1 MNDAIRIS
9 SPADIL
15 GFVPHALGFAPRE
28 SFVFLTMRNK
38 ALGATLRVDAPVAGD
53 PVTFARA
60 MVDYLAVDTQA
71 TSVLLAVYTDTPAG
85 GAPRPFHDYVEAV
98 IEQFEAAQTPIK
110 DAWLVTSEH
119 WRNLLC
125 DSEAGCCAPE
135 PLESITD
142 GQLNAELV
150 FRGSSYQK
158 APGTTYPPFTGPADA
173 TDRIREAVFGVFA
186 GELHTGRELW
196 TDVLTRDGWTDP
208 GTAVELVACLQR
220 PDLRDV
226 MFCNVID
233 PERPDAEDSGNL
245 LIGQGITPDWDR
257 VDRAQQLARDLMET
271 APEGYRAPL
280 LTLIGWLSYLKGQ
293 SSVAAEHFNLAIED
307 SPGYRLAGLLEQL
320 VSRGTVAPV
329 AQDPDTAYQRHR

>member
-53 PVTFARA
+53 PVAFARA

-71 TSVLLAVYTDTPAG
+71 TSVLLAVYTDTPAV
-85 GAPRPFHDYVEAV
+85 GAPRPFHDHVEAV
-98 IEQFEAAQTPIK
+98 IQEFEAAQTPIK

-158 APGTTYPPFTGPADA
+158 APGTTYAPFTGPADTA
-173 TDRIREAVFGVFA
+173 DRIREAVFGVFA

-196 TDVLTRDGWTDP
+196 TDALTRDGWTEPD
-208 GTAVELVACLQR
+208 TAVELVACFQR

-233 PERPDAEDSGNL
+233 PERPDAEDSGDL

-329 AQDPDTAYQRHR
+329 AQDADTAYQRHR

>member
-28 SFVFLTMRNK
+28 SFVFLTLRNK

-60 MVDYLAVDTQA
+60 MVDYLAVDAQA

-85 GAPRPFHDYVEAV
+85 VAPRPFHDYVEAV
-98 IEQFEAAQTPIK
+98 IQEFEAAQTPIK

-125 DSEAGCCAPE
+125 DSEAGCCTPE

-158 APGTTYPPFTGPADA
+158 APGTTYLPFTGPADA
-173 TDRIREAVFGVFA
+173 VDRIREAVFGVFA

-196 TDVLTRDGWTDP
+196 TDALTRDGWTEPD
-208 GTAVELVACLQR
+208 TAVELVACFQR

-233 PERPDAEDSGNL
+233 ADRPDAEDSGDL

-320 VSRGTVAPV
+320 VNRGTVAPV
-329 AQDPDTAYQRHR
+329 AQDADTAYQRHR